1 MAWGLQGMFLA
12 RVADA
17 RSIGAE
23 RNSGLIRVKYDL
35 GPDLVQILILQMRN
49 QGSERKDVL
58 R

>member
-1 MAWGLQGMFLA
+1 MFLA